1 MRQRRLTSPSQ
12 TRLHRPRLGVA
23 HPATFSYHQIRRSRA
38 LHAATAVRRAIGAA
52 RAGANGVVGSPSTID
67 ALSLDLV
74 SELLV
79 TRRFAELHTAAN
91 VMQLASTHGVKVTT
105 VTGPAELELDLI
117 GNGVA
122 ALLRRPSLESVVGG
136 HPV

>member
-1 MRQRRLTSPSQ
+1 
-12 TRLHRPRLGVA
+12 
-23 HPATFSYHQIRRSRA
+23 
-38 LHAATAVRRAIGAA
+38 
-52 RAGANGVVGSPSTID
+52 
-67 ALSLDLV
+67 LSLDLV

-122 ALLRRPSLESVVGG
+122 ALLRRPSLESAVGG